1 MRRSDPQTE
10 IATAFSADLPF
21 RTTEKETQF
30 RAETTDRLLENLT
43 VHVSHA
49 FYRAGYSGWNAP
61 EEKPSF
67 NRLYYVTEGEGAVT
81 LDGVRYEPRA
91 GQLFI
96 MPAGTVQTRFTP
108 LEHPYSRYFCHFD
121 ARIGEWPLFQAGSAF
136 HIADVT
142 EPERIAS
149 LFQEM
154 IQQSESPG
162 PFSALRVKSCL
173 LQLLAYCLERG
184 GHHGF
189 MDRFMQG
196 SERGKLARVLEYID
210 DKLQEPLEVETL
222 AELVHLHPNYFIP
235 YFKKQMGLPPMSYV
249 QRKRIEAARRLLTS
263 TDIGITDIAERIG
276 MDPAHFS
283 RTFKKATGVSP
294 RSYRNSTR

>member
-1 MRRSDPQTE
+1 MRKSSSDRALIKDYPIKPNSTSGP
-10 IATAFSADLPF
+10 T
-21 RTTEKETQF
+21 F
-30 RAETTDRLLENLT
+30 RAETADRLLENLT

-49 FYRAGYSGWNAP
+49 FYRAGYFGWNSP

-91 GQLFI
+91 EQLFI
-96 MPAGTVQTRFTP
+96 MPAGAVQTRFTP
-108 LEHPYSRYFCHFD
+108 PEHPYSRYFCHFD

-142 EPERIAS
+142 DSEQIEG
-149 LFQEM
+149 LFREL
-154 IQQSESPG
+154 IQQSERPG
-162 PFSALRVKSCL
+162 PFSALRVKACL

-184 GHHGF
+184 GDHGV

-196 SERGKLARVLEYID
+196 SERGKLAQVLEYID
-210 DKLQEPLEVETL
+210 DRLHDSLEVETL
-222 AELVHLHPNYFIP
+222 AELLHLHPNYFIP
-235 YFKKQMGLPPMSYV
+235 YFKKQMGVTPMSYV
-249 QRKRIEAARRLLTS
+249 QRKRIERARRLLTS
-263 TDIGITDIAERIG
+263 TDTGITAIADQIG

-294 RSYRNSTR
+294 SAYRNSTR